1 MRILILNDGTQHEI
15 YRCGAA
21 EGYLWIGLSGETDL
35 RNALDLF
42 SDEKKTA
49 SMIST
54 YDVEGTR
61 RTVYEGYTQLI
72 HLSLQEEGVLAAL
85 KHIPQT
91 P

>member
-15 YRCGAA
+15 YRCGAS
-21 EGYLWIGLSGETDL
+21 EGYLWIGLSGETNL

-61 RTVYEGYTQLI
+61 RTEYKGYTKLI
-72 HLSLQEEGVLAAL
+72 HLSLQEDGVLIAL
-85 KHIPQT
+85 RKVESE
-91 P
+91 

>member
-21 EGYLWIGLSGETDL
+21 EGYLWIGLTGETDL

-42 SDEKKTA
+42 SDEEKTA
-49 SMIST
+49 SMTST

-61 RTVYEGYTQLI
+61 RTVYEGYTKLI
-72 HLSLQEEGVLAAL
+72 QLSLQKEGVLITL
-85 KHIPQT
+85 RKVESE
-91 P
+91 